1 MIQLFLQYT
10 QKEGVE
16 KLDGKSDTVE
26 DDLRAIWGRFEV
38 INLTQSVTE
47 NHN

>member
-16 KLDGKSDTVE
+16 KLDGKSDN
-26 DDLRAIWGRFEV
+26 FEEGLKGSCKPRLQRV
-38 INLTQSVTE
+38 
-47 NHN
+47 H